1 MPMSP
6 CQKAWNSQ
14 ILNGDKVAIK
24 YKSHP
29 SPFHFSKCLQHW
41 GAGAPTHAVSLLP
54 LITFAT
60 NEAARQGTGQLSH
73 RLQNRTSL
81 VPGQGCSCGDFSGAL
96 SGGGGSRVHA
106 PRLGDRLGDKL
117 GDMAASIKLAPL
129 RFLKD
134 ALPRHPPPYPR
145 SSGHASGPP
154 FPGLWGGGR
163 KARGCRG
170 VQGVSAVLTC
180 CWL

>member
-1 MPMSP
+1 MSP

-24 YKSHP
+24 YKSRP

-54 LITFAT
+54 FIIFAT

-81 VPGQGCSCGDFSGAL
+81 VPGQGCCCGDFSGAL

-134 ALPRHPPPYPR
+134 ALPRHPPPLPQQLR
-145 SSGHASGPP
+145 PCQRPP
-154 FPGLWGGGR
+154 FPRALRGWEESEGVPGG
-163 KARGCRG
+163 A
-170 VQGVSAVLTC
+170 GVSAVLTC